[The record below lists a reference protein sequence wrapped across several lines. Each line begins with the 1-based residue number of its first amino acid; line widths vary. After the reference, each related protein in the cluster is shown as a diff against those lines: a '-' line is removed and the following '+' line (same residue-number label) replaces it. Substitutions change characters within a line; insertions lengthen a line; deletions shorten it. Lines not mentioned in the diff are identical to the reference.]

1 MPPASPAAGRPPK
14 GRHGHPALM
23 PLSSLFEIKTWLGW
37 QSTVSDRYIS
47 DPIPFTIS
55 NDFIFSTGFNFTFSH

>member
-1 MPPASPAAGRPPK
+1 VINETLDVYPE
-14 GRHGHPALM
+14 
-23 PLSSLFEIKTWLGW
+23 LSHLGEYRFAIDISLATKIKTWLGW

-47 DPIPFTIS
+47 DPIPFTVS